1 MKKRLLT
8 AALAACLSLA
18 PACAPNAAGGGSTA
32 NGSIGVSR
40 DDSLLFAADQDLDT
54 VFIVDTKSQ
63 TVTGQVKVGRQPE
76 KVLVSPDDTV
86 FVTNRLDRTV
96 SIIRKGE
103 TTDTRLQVG
112 VEPVGLALSGDGR
125 TLYVVN
131 ATSLTDS
138 DFGTLMAFDTN
149 TLKMK
154 WEAPVGHE
162 PRAITLMGEGKAA
175 ISLYK
180 QGDLVMVDLNNNG
193 KLIKSGTK
201 VYEALN
207 ANALG
212 LTTGNNGGTARDV
225 PVGGAPAPFDPNF
238 PTGTGPRTA
247 RPMGLEAMTVSPD
260 GQQLYVASLIAT
272 DTVLNTTPGGAIRE
286 PIPGGSSGYGGGSC
300 GTTAVASPALLTFDA
315 EGNAQVDDLT
325 TCQGIDANLRP
336 PMLLTSPIPEMPVQ
350 GGKAIAL
357 EATGRF
363 LFIANYESNN
373 VAVVPTSTAKQ
384 NTSFGESAD
393 FAPGGFKL
401 ASGTVSQLVSV
412 GAGPSGIAVTHD
424 GKAAYVFNSF
434 DHSIS
439 KLESVAGRIANAGT
453 VKLTAEETLDAA
465 AVAGRKL
472 FFSAADPRMNNP
484 STGISCG
491 TCHLEGRE
499 DGHVWNFPDG
509 PRQTPSLQGRMLA
522 KTAPFHWNGEFND
535 LLAFMTHTV
544 TNRMGGSGV
553 SPAMELQVAAFIESM
568 PAADNPHKDTAPD
581 LIARGKS
588 AFDKAECGTCHNGE
602 AFTDNTFADVGTFVK
617 TGAVVDNMAFLPKG
631 GLNTPSLLGL
641 SRSAPYLHD
650 GSATTLKARILNGK
664 ALDQHGKTSRLND
677 AEVDELVA
685 YLKAL

>member
-1 MKKRLLT
+1 MT
-8 AALAACLSLA
+8 AALAACLSFA

-32 NGSIGVSR
+32 NGSVGVSR
-40 DDSLLFAADQDLDT
+40 DDALLYAADQDLDT
-54 VFIVDTKSQ
+54 VFVVDTKTQ
-63 TVTGQVKVGRQPE
+63 AVTASIKVGRQPE
-76 KVLVSPDDTV
+76 KLLVGGDDTV
-86 FVTNRLDRTV
+86 FVTNRLDRSV
-96 SIIRKGE
+96 SIIRKG
-103 TTDTRLQVG
+103 DTQESARISVG
-112 VEPVGLALSGDGR
+112 VEPVGLALSGDNR

-138 DFGTLMAFDTN
+138 DFGTLQAFDTA

-154 WEAPVGHE
+154 WEVPVGQE
-162 PRAITLMGEGKAA
+162 PRAITLMGDGKAA

-180 QGDLVMVDLNNNG
+180 QGDLVMVDLSVG
-193 KLIKSGTK
+193 KVIKSGTG
-201 VYEALN
+201 VYEQLN
-207 ANALG
+207 ANVLG
-212 LTTGNNGGTARDV
+212 ITQGGGARDL
-225 PVGGAPAPFDPNF
+225 PLGGGASPAPFDPNF
-238 PTGTGPRTA
+238 PNNQTGPRTA

-272 DTVLNTTPGGAIRE
+272 DTVLNTQPGGGVSE

-300 GTTAVASPALLTFDA
+300 GTTAVAAPALLTFDS

-325 TCQGIDANLRP
+325 TCQGTDSNLRP

-373 VAVVPTSTAKQ
+373 VAVVPTSTTRSQ
-384 NTSFGESAD
+384 TSFGEAAD

-412 GAGPSGIAVTHD
+412 GAGPSGIAVAHD
-424 GKAAYVFNSF
+424 GKSAWVFNSF

-439 KLESVAGRIANAGT
+439 KLESVGGRVSNAGT
-453 VKLTAEETLDAA
+453 FKLTQEEKLSPE

-472 FFSAADPRMNNP
+472 FFSAVDPRMNNP

-553 SPAMELQVAAFIESM
+553 SPAMETQVAAFIESM

-581 LIARGKS
+581 LIARGKD
-588 AFDKAECGTCHNGE
+588 AFNKAECGTCHNGE
-602 AFTDNTFADVGTFVK
+602 TMTDNTFADVGTFVR
-617 TGAVVDNMAFLPKG
+617 TGAVIDNLSFLPKG

-641 SRSAPYLHD
+641 ARTAPYLHD
-650 GSATTLKARILNGK
+650 GSALTLKARIMTNK
-664 ALDQHGKTSRLND
+664 NLDAHGKTSRLSD
-677 AEVDELVA
+677 GEVDDLVA